1 MTYDSIIDWNNCP
14 PSLDKLFYWQ
24 HFNTKMITFAKSRF
38 SHWIPIA
45 SASPQ
50 LSSPSQEDFLMW
62 SEVLK
67 MFQTCVL
74 TWSNRLV
81 DKLFNYDRK
90 CRNNEK
96 ISKPHCTAWTPL
108 PITNKK
114 ISKPHFHFHWPH
126 FHFPLPH
133 FPLTPLPHSF
143 SSSSST
149 TCSALKHFH
158 IRNTF
163 IFKSLLGKPSSRLGP
178 TSRFFAVAPPV
189 GGEGSQR
196 GGEAGGTFP
205 PGNSLSSLFVLHYYH
220 LNRIFAPRSNKR

>member
-1 MTYDSIIDWNNCP
+1 
-14 PSLDKLFYWQ
+14 
-24 HFNTKMITFAKSRF
+24 
-38 SHWIPIA
+38 
-45 SASPQ
+45 
-50 LSSPSQEDFLMW
+50 
-62 SEVLK
+62 
-67 MFQTCVL
+67 MFC
-74 TWSNRLV
+74 
-81 DKLFNYDRK
+81 YDRK

-108 PITNKK
+108 PNHPHKK
-114 ISKPHFHFHWPH
+114 LFSPHF
-126 FHFPLPH
+126 H

-158 IRNTF
+158 IRNIF
-163 IFKSLLGKPSSRLGP
+163 IVHSLLGEPSSRLGP

-205 PGNSLSSLFVLHYYH
+205 PGNSLSSLFVLHYHH
-220 LNRIFAPRSNKR
+220 LNRILAPRSNKR